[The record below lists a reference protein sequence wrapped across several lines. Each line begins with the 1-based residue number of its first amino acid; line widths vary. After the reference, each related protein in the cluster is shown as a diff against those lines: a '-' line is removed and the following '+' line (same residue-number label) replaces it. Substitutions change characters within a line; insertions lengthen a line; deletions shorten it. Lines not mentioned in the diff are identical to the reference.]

1 MIAVLDEVEIL
12 DQEIV
17 AARAIAQKL
26 ADLLERLVF
35 DLASLRKSSRPL
47 ARADMSCRPVRAAAL
62 WGL

>member
-26 ADLLERLVF
+26 ADLLERLAF

-47 ARADMSCRPVRAAAL
+47 A
-62 WGL
+62 